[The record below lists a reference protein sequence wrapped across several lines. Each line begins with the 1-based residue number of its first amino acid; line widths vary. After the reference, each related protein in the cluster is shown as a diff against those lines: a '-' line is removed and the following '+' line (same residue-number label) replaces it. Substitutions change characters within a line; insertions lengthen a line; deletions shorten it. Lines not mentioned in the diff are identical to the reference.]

1 MMTTM
6 TGTEAEKAVATLPCT
21 YHAEQAAEI
30 KRSKHAENERNAELA
45 YLLFEQGGC
54 KECQGK

>member
-1 MMTTM
+1 M